1 MVEAKWSNP
10 NSCRMKIKLSLIFI
24 PLILLVSLKSRS
36 QAKNKRIQKNFKVV
50 GYYFLKSALRD
61 TIQKDADY
69 SFLDRVT
76 HVNIAFINP
85 DTAGNFTQDFGIDAF
100 IKRAHNKNVKVLPS
114 IAGGGP
120 HTYYAALLKDDK
132 RKMLIDHLV
141 TLVSK
146 YDFDGVDV
154 DLEGNDIDVN
164 YEVFVTELA
173 AALKPLGKLMT
184 AAIAT
189 AYKDKLSDK
198 ALQQFDFVNIM
209 SYDRTGP
216 WNPRRP
222 GHHSPYNM
230 AEEDLEYW
238 NKVRLIPKE
247 KLVLGVPFYGY
258 GFGSAD
264 SSVVSMSY
272 KEITAAYPKLTSG
285 DTLILP
291 DHKIMYYNGIATI
304 KKKTQLAIEKAG
316 GVMIWQLL
324 GDAPGENSLLKHI
337 HGMIYKDEH

>member
-1 MVEAKWSNP
+1 
-10 NSCRMKIKLSLIFI
+10 
-24 PLILLVSLKSRS
+24 
-36 QAKNKRIQKNFKVV
+36 
-50 GYYFLKSALRD
+50 
-61 TIQKDADY
+61 
-69 SFLDRVT
+69 
-76 HVNIAFINP
+76 
-85 DTAGNFTQDFGIDAF
+85 
-100 IKRAHNKNVKVLPS
+100 
-114 IAGGGP
+114 
-120 HTYYAALLKDDK
+120 
-132 RKMLIDHLV
+132 MLIDHLV

-324 GDAPGENSLLKHI
+324 GDAPGENSLLKYI
-337 HGMIYKDEH
+337 HSMIYKDEH